1 MHHNTHRRLGSLR
14 LTWRWLI
21 DEEQVGSISELQRA
35 HVASF
40 VETRLASGVSS
51 STVNKNLSAP
61 WSFLGYLEERGHQVN
76 PSVYRVKCPKQGDP
90 VSQFLDEADF
100 LRLERTMLETTAP
113 GRRDDLLD
121 RTWFYLLNESGL
133 RRGEACDIRLRDID
147 LAGQRLIVRMGKG
160 KKDRVVP
167 LSPTLIAALRD
178 YLPVRGE
185 TDTDHLL
192 IHRQQAI
199 DGTLIWNRLNRYGQ
213 QSQVEVS
220 PHRLRHTLATCLLNE
235 GMPITSIQ
243 HLLGHKR
250 IQTTLVY
257 ARIHDETVRRDYERA
272 CTRLSS
278 APSLADG
285 FFNAPTTLAESLLI
299 TEGVN
304 CA

>member
-1 MHHNTHRRLGSLR
+1 
-14 LTWRWLI
+14 
-21 DEEQVGSISELQRA
+21 
-35 HVASF
+35 
-40 VETRLASGVSS
+40 
-51 STVNKNLSAP
+51 
-61 WSFLGYLEERGHQVN
+61 
-76 PSVYRVKCPKQGDP
+76 
-90 VSQFLDEADF
+90 
-100 LRLERTMLETTAP
+100 
-113 GRRDDLLD
+113 
-121 RTWFYLLNESGL
+121 
-133 RRGEACDIRLRDID
+133 DID

-178 YLPVRGE
+178 YLPVRGGA
-185 TDTDHLL
+185 DTDHLL

-199 DGTLIWNRLNRYGQ
+199 AGTLIWNRLNRYGQ

-220 PHRLRHTLATCLLNE
+220 PHRLRHTLATRLLNE